1 VGQERIGKQTG
12 VIGNL
17 GTQRRRLPATWRGFQ
32 SKIFIVPPFDQL
44 SVFLVA
50 DPDKVFADTGVTTE
64 RDWFHIP
71 FYFSGKAPVRLQGSF
86 SVGDR
91 KR

>member
-1 VGQERIGKQTG
+1 
-12 VIGNL
+12 
-17 GTQRRRLPATWRGFQ
+17 
-32 SKIFIVPPFDQL
+32 
-44 SVFLVA
+44 VA